1 MDQSQVGTAYSTQAG
16 LRSVQLSSGM
26 ANKYVDGI
34 HRDLDLW
41 QLKNLQDPMPSLC
54 VFHTLI
60 YLVYTEESGFIDI
73 ATRIHGK
80 TNQLRLRCYM
90 LFIGT

>member
-1 MDQSQVGTAYSTQAG
+1 
-16 LRSVQLSSGM
+16 M

-34 HRDLDLW
+34 NRDLDLW

-60 YLVYTEESGFIDI
+60 YLVYTEESGLIDI
-73 ATRIHGK
+73 ATGIHGK

>member
-1 MDQSQVGTAYSTQAG
+1 MVEELARPQAIF
-16 LRSVQLSSGM
+16 V
-26 ANKYVDGI
+26 AIYPNEVV
-34 HRDLDLW
+34 
-41 QLKNLQDPMPSLC
+41 C